1 MPGMTAR
8 PIVFERQTLNGK
20 PLIIRRLGRVD
31 YPAAFDTMRRFTE
44 QRTAETPDEIWLL
57 EHPPVFTQGMNG
69 KPEHLLN
76 PGDIPVVEVDRG
88 GQVTYHG
95 PGQLVVY
102 LLLDLRRRGLGVR
115 AVVSAMEQAVIA
127 LLGDY
132 GLDAV
137 ARQDAPGVYVNGDKV
152 ASLGLRVRRNG
163 SYHGLA
169 LNVDMELEPF
179 ARINPCGYRGLGVT
193 QLRDLGIDDPLQ
205 TVADKLLAKLLTQL
219 EITDSVEGA
228 ATLP

>member
-1 MPGMTAR
+1 MS
-8 PIVFERQTLNGK
+8 
-20 PLIIRRLGRVD
+20 PLSPLTYNLLPVRVRHLGLVD
-31 YPAAFDTMRRFTE
+31 YQQAYDAMRRFTE
-44 QRTAETPDEIWLL
+44 QRTADTPDEVWLL

-76 PGDIPVVEVDRG
+76 PGDIPVVQVDRG

-95 PGQLVVY
+95 PGQLVAY
-102 LLLDLRRRGLGVR
+102 LLIDLRRRKLGVR
-115 AVVSAMEQAVIA
+115 QVVSAMEQAVIE

-132 GLDAV
+132 GLESV

-169 LNVDMELEPF
+169 LNVDMNLEPF
-179 ARINPCGYRGLGVT
+179 GRINPCGYQGLGVT
-193 QLRDLGIDDPLQ
+193 QLRTLGIDDPLDS
-205 TVADKLLAKLLTQL
+205 VAEKLLAHLCRQL
-219 EITDSVEGA
+219 GINESC
-228 ATLP
+228 